1 MNRRL
6 IKHAAAIIAD
16 YARALKAGHINLDGT
31 WPKEFAKIQA
41 EHKDMVATAKK
52 LRALVKS

>member
-16 YARALKAGHINLDGT
+16 YARALKAGHINLDLSL
-31 WPKEFAKIQA
+31 I
-41 EHKDMVATAKK
+41 HI
-52 LRALVKS
+52 